1 MSTGVSSSWQQ
12 AAVSLAQALAA
23 QEAQL
28 ERLRAEADDIA
39 RWIVEQW
46 GYPVE
51 VGTEKPP
58 PEPWRRR
65 IEDAWVE
72 RDGDPN
78 NPDYDEDIRIMV
90 GVEGGWVG

>member
-1 MSTGVSSSWQQ
+1 MSRAWQQ
-12 AAVSLAQALAA
+12 AAVSLAQALAD

-46 GYPVE
+46 GYPIE

-58 PEPWRRR
+58 SEPWRRR
-65 IEDAWVE
+65 IEDAWIE
-72 RDGDPN
+72 RQQLMDPGN
-78 NPDYDEDIRIMV
+78 DEDIRIMV